1 MINVVV
7 QRAGQCCPE
16 TGQMSTTIT
25 LGNIVG
31 EAVDVFLEGIVPLHG
46 HFHGNSV
53 FTFVGEV
60 ENLVQRGL
68 VGVQVLNKGPQ
79 TAFILEY
86 FFLATAL
93 VRQADT
99 HTTVQ
104 ERQFPQALGQDVVM
118 EFDVSEGFR

>member
-1 MINVVV
+1 M
-7 QRAGQCCPE
+7 R
-16 TGQMSTTIT
+16 TTIP
-25 LGNIVG
+25 LGDVVG
-31 EAVDVFLEGIVPLHG
+31 EAVDVLLEGIVPLHG

-79 TAFILEY
+79 AAFVLENL
-86 FFLATAL
+86 FLAAAL
-93 VRQADT
+93 VCQADT

>member
-1 MINVVV
+1 MLDVVV
-7 QRAGQCCPE
+7 QGTGQSRPEAGQVR
-16 TGQMSTTIT
+16 TTIP
-25 LGNIVG
+25 LGDVVG
-31 EAVDVFLEGIVPLHG
+31 EAVDVLLEGIVPLHG

-79 TAFILEY
+79 AAFVLENL
-86 FFLATAL
+86 FLAAAL
-93 VRQADT
+93 VCQADT